1 MHLYLFQMSEIRC
14 PNLCLLC
21 HCPLTAPCLP
31 TNVRTAAECHADMLI
46 TTWDSAA
53 GALSYTVEAQG
64 NTGET
69 YNCSSSS
76 NSCAVTGVPCG
87 EHLSVWI
94 TASSDKCTTNKV
106 LGEVAQ
112 TGMQNLIKSLQHV
125 GFKCFLP
132 DAASMQ
138 YKARLCVRDAYKCAY
153 NILCIFHFI
162 LTWGYLVVFFQLHSL
177 EFRKNT

>member
-1 MHLYLFQMSEIRC
+1 M
-14 PNLCLLC
+14 
-21 HCPLTAPCLP
+21 
-31 TNVRTAAECHADMLI
+31 AAECHSDMLI

-69 YNCSSSS
+69 YNCTTSS

-94 TASSDKCTTNKV
+94 VASNDNCSTNKV

-112 TGMQNLIKSLQHV
+112 TGT
-125 GFKCFLP
+125 
-132 DAASMQ
+132 
-138 YKARLCVRDAYKCAY
+138 YWELCRTTV
-153 NILCIFHFI
+153 
-162 LTWGYLVVFFQLHSL
+162 
-177 EFRKNT
+177 

>member
-1 MHLYLFQMSEIRC
+1 MSK
-14 PNLCLLC
+14 LLSLMLC
-21 HCPLTAPCLP
+21 HCPLLAPCLP

-94 TASSDKCTTNKV
+94 TASSDTCTTNRV

-112 TGMQNLIKSLQHV
+112 TGMQHLSKSLKHQM
-125 GFKCFLP
+125 FKSFLLG
-132 DAASMQ
+132 A
-138 YKARLCVRDAYKCAY
+138 
-153 NILCIFHFI
+153 
-162 LTWGYLVVFFQLHSL
+162 TSL
-177 EFRKNT
+177 L

>member
-1 MHLYLFQMSEIRC
+1 MSK
-14 PNLCLLC
+14 LLSLMLC
-21 HCPLTAPCLP
+21 HFPLKAPCLP
-31 TNVRTAAECHADMLI
+31 TNVKTAAECHADMLI

-94 TASSDKCTTNKV
+94 TASSDKCTTNRV

-112 TGMQNLIKSLQHV
+112 TGMQLFIKRLKHGYSSTIPLYCINIVKKKTTFNSPQIFPHFRHLV
-125 GFKCFLP
+125 IFGNISKPYLLTGKTPP
-132 DAASMQ
+132 D
-138 YKARLCVRDAYKCAY
+138 
-153 NILCIFHFI
+153 I
-162 LTWGYLVVFFQLHSL
+162 
-177 EFRKNT
+177 

>member
-1 MHLYLFQMSEIRC
+1 MPF
-14 PNLCLLC
+14 P
-21 HCPLTAPCLP
+21 APCLP
-31 TNVRTAAECHADMLI
+31 TNVRTAAECHANMLI

-94 TASSDKCTTNKV
+94 TASSDTCTTNKV

-112 TGMQNLIKSLQHV
+112 TGMKHLVSSLKQ
-125 GFKCFLP
+125 GPSKPFFLRVIW
-132 DAASMQ
+132 MQ
-138 YKARLCVRDAYKCAY
+138 FMHTVA
-153 NILCIFHFI
+153 I
-162 LTWGYLVVFFQLHSL
+162 
-177 EFRKNT
+177 

>member
-1 MHLYLFQMSEIRC
+1 
-14 PNLCLLC
+14 
-21 HCPLTAPCLP
+21 
-31 TNVRTAAECHADMLI
+31 MLI

-69 YNCSSSS
+69 YNCTSSS

-94 TASSDKCTTNKV
+94 VASNDNCSTNRV

-112 TGMQNLIKSLQHV
+112 TGAYWELEDVISLMLCDLFNV
-125 GFKCFLP
+125 RSVCNTIFLRI
-132 DAASMQ
+132 SS
-138 YKARLCVRDAYKCAY
+138 
-153 NILCIFHFI
+153 
-162 LTWGYLVVFFQLHSL
+162 SL
-177 EFRKNT
+177 

>member
-1 MHLYLFQMSEIRC
+1 MPKMSSFLELEMS
-14 PNLCLLC
+14 NLLSLIPCLRP
-21 HCPLTAPCLP
+21 HPAPCLP
-31 TNVRTAAECHADMLI
+31 TNVRTAAECHADTLI

-69 YNCSSSS
+69 YNCSSST

-94 TASSDKCTTNKV
+94 TASSDKCTTNRV

-112 TGMQNLIKSLQHV
+112 TGTSHLI
-125 GFKCFLP
+125 
-132 DAASMQ
+132 
-138 YKARLCVRDAYKCAY
+138 
-153 NILCIFHFI
+153 
-162 LTWGYLVVFFQLHSL
+162 
-177 EFRKNT
+177 

>member
-1 MHLYLFQMSEIRC
+1 
-14 PNLCLLC
+14 
-21 HCPLTAPCLP
+21 
-31 TNVRTAAECHADMLI
+31 MLI

-94 TASSDKCTTNKV
+94 TASSDTCTTNRV

-112 TGMQNLIKSLQHV
+112 TGMKHLVSSLKQ
-125 GFKCFLP
+125 GPSKPFFLRVIW
-132 DAASMQ
+132 MQ
-138 YKARLCVRDAYKCAY
+138 FMHTVA
-153 NILCIFHFI
+153 I
-162 LTWGYLVVFFQLHSL
+162 
-177 EFRKNT
+177 